1 MKILSAIINNQW
13 VITVIGGLLITLIS
27 TFGSNIWTSRVS
39 QKNLKKCQEEI
50 LSILEKVLTND
61 TELTEELLQSIV
73 NSLIRKNNISVKRF
87 FSNSELIEDVLVRL
101 YMIDYIPTIEKNKL
115 ITKLLTLRCNLNIS
129 EEESQELENVDV
141 SSTRKSMRLRT
152 FLLMYCFVLLCLII
166 LFYVFREIRGR
177 LVFDNAFLI
186 FQMLIAVLL
195 MVVIFTYFLIL
206 MRTMK
211 LREEE
216 SDNLE

>member
-1 MKILSAIINNQW
+1 MQILSAIINNQW
-13 VITVIGGLLITLIS
+13 VITVLGGLLITLIS
-27 TFGSNIWTSRVS
+27 TISSYIWTSRVS

-101 YMIDYIPTIEKNKL
+101 YMIDYIPIVEKNEL
-115 ITKLLTLRCNLNIS
+115 IRKLLTLRCNLNIS
-129 EEESQELENVDV
+129 GEEESRELENVDV
-141 SSTRKSMRLRT
+141 SSTRKNMRLRT
-152 FLLMYCFVLLCLII
+152 FLVMYCIVLLWLII
-166 LFYVFREIRGR
+166 LFYAFREIRGI
-177 LVFDNAFLI
+177 LFFGDKFLMI
-186 FQMLIAVLL
+186 QMLIAVLL
-195 MVVIFTYFLIL
+195 TVVIFTYLLIL

-211 LREEE
+211 FRERGE
-216 SDNLE
+216 

>member
-1 MKILSAIINNQW
+1 MQILSAIINNQW
-13 VITVIGGLLITLIS
+13 VITVLGGLLITLIS
-27 TFGSNIWTSRVS
+27 TISSYIWTSRVS

-101 YMIDYIPTIEKNKL
+101 YMIDYIPIVEKNEL
-115 ITKLLTLRCNLNIS
+115 IRKLLTLRGNLYIS
-129 EEESQELENVDV
+129 GEEESRELENVDV
-141 SSTRKSMRLRT
+141 SSIRKNMRLRT
-152 FLLMYCFVLLCLII
+152 FFVMYFVVLLWLII
-166 LFYVFREIRGR
+166 LFYGFREFRGI
-177 LVFDNAFLI
+177 LFFGDEYLMI
-186 FQMLIAVLL
+186 QMLIAVLL
-195 MVVIFTYFLIL
+195 TVVIFTYLLIL

-211 LREEE
+211 FRERGE
-216 SDNLE
+216 

>member
-1 MKILSAIINNQW
+1 MQILSAIINNQW

-27 TFGSNIWTSRVS
+27 TISSYIWTSRVS

-50 LSILEKVLTND
+50 LFILEKVLTND

-101 YMIDYIPTIEKNKL
+101 YMIDYIPIIEKNEL
-115 ITKLLTLRCNLNIS
+115 IRKLLTLRCNLNIS
-129 EEESQELENVDV
+129 GEEESRELENVDV
-141 SSTRKSMRLRT
+141 SSTRKSIWLR
-152 FLLMYCFVLLCLII
+152 FILIYFIVLSWLII
-166 LFYVFREIRGR
+166 LFYAFREIRGI
-177 LVFDNAFLI
+177 LI
-186 FQMLIAVLL
+186 FGDKFLMIQMLIAVLL
-195 MVVIFTYFLIL
+195 TVVIFTYLLIL

-211 LREEE
+211 FRERGE
-216 SDNLE
+216 